1 MNTLAL
7 IGIFLFFAGL
17 LIFSIK
23 LIAYNRRKYSTT
35 DESIPSYQSVGG
47 MNMYRILAIVL
58 LLTSLVIIYL
68 FGD

>member
-7 IGIFLFFAGL
+7 IGIFLFFSGL
-17 LIFSIK
+17 LIFGIK
-23 LIAYNRRKYSTT
+23 LMAYNRRKYITT
-35 DESIPSYQSVGG
+35 EETEPLYQSVGG